1 MGSKQ
6 LLCSHSE
13 KSKENSL
20 WKVIFFPRMVLTTVS
35 SKHGL
40 NTSEDPSSLGCQTCR
55 EVSTQLVNGFFFNL
69 LADYLCFQYAVLP
82 GG

>member
-6 LLCSHSE
+6 LLCSYSE

-20 WKVIFFPRMVLTTVS
+20 WKVIFLTTVS